1 MDVIAKKVTNMLIKR
16 NLIKQYD
23 REYYE
28 VAISDMSKLVIKIIA
43 MLAIGIL
50 FNELILTVV
59 SAVFYIGISRAA
71 REDKE
76 KYSGSLLNLLILY
89 LLTMIYIKV
98 IAANIE
104 IYYIVLAVASVLIF
118 CTGGDSDADR
128 KYTIEELNEINAFR
142 RYALALELFVFIS
155 LFALKASTE
164 SVVILSCP
172 VIICAVSILTSKL
185 LKNIPSKE
193 NREQVSDTEEPHL
206 ETQNVHK
213 FSA

>member
-1 MDVIAKKVTNMLIKR
+1 MDVNAKKVTNVLIKR
-16 NLIKQYD
+16 NLIKQYE

-28 VAISDMSKLVIKIIA
+28 VAISDMSKLVIKIIV

-50 FNELILTVV
+50 FNELILTVG
-59 SAVFYIGISRAA
+59 SAVVYIGISRAA
-71 REDKE
+71 REDKVE

-118 CTGGDSDADR
+118 CTGGDSDVGR
-128 KYTIEELNEINAFR
+128 NYTIEELNEINAVR

-164 SVVILSCP
+164 GLVILSCP

-185 LKNIPSKE
+185 LKIIPSKE
-193 NREQVSDTEEPHL
+193 NYSLALLRD
-206 ETQNVHK
+206 K
-213 FSA
+213 RA